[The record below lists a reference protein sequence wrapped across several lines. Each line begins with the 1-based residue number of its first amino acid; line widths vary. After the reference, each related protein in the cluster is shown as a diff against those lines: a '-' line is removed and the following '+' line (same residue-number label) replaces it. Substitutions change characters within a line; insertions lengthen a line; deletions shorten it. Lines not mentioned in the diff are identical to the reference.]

1 MQTRMLRETNR
12 RKEDGGCITAP
23 LPNAGGQQSIC
34 KSGRFAGTIIFALQ
48 MATNIVSLS
57 VIFR

>member
-1 MQTRMLRETNR
+1 MRTRKQRETMYSLQA
-12 RKEDGGCITAP
+12 ITAP
-23 LPNAGGQQSIC
+23 TSNAGGQQSFC
-34 KSGRFAGTIIFALQ
+34 KNGRFAGTIIFALQ